1 MLDEK
6 GRPTDSRWL
15 NSFAR
20 LVVLTVPE
28 SALGGL
34 TKAKIQERAT
44 GFQVAV
50 PVVTFA
56 IERHPAA
63 FVEAQT
69 WRYDVKAAELKL
81 IEERVVSTDLA
92 VGPDGSYV
100 CPECGERDLEITP
113 GTVSCPQCGYLVLH
127 EHTEGP
133 VPLAC
138 IVNDLMKIEE
148 EEEEEE
154 EEGATGTAGIPT
166 DSTTPATRAPE
177 SSRAGSTRKLR
188 SNMYQRAKTWNPFK
202 GCGFACTYCVE
213 SFQRQAKRQKHKCS
227 LCYQYKPHFHPERLD
242 EIRSAPIIF
251 VCGNGD
257 IAFASPEERS
267 AIIAGIRKW
276 TDRHPRS
283 ETVFYMQSKQPS
295 CLESH
300 LADLPDNV
308 ILVTTLETNR
318 DAGYEAVSKAPPPS
332 ERYRQFLALNYPR
345 KIVTVEPVMDFDPE
359 ILAEWITTIKPELVY
374 LGFNSRMKPKLPEPS
389 LEKLVKFTSLVSSRG
404 IPIVGKTLRGFVL
417 PGVP

>member
-1 MLDEK
+1 MLDEN
-6 GRPTDSRWL
+6 GRPTDGRWL

-28 SALGGL
+28 PALEAL
-34 TKAKIQERAT
+34 TKAKIRDRAAR
-44 GFQVAV
+44 FQVAGS
-50 PVVTFA
+50 VVTFT

-63 FVEAQT
+63 FVKEQT
-69 WRYDVKAAELKL
+69 WRYDVGQAELKL

-100 CPECGERDLEITP
+100 CPKCGARDLEITP
-113 GTVSCPQCGYLVLH
+113 GRVSCQCGFLVLH
-127 EHTEGP
+127 EHTARTAVAEAMIANE
-133 VPLAC
+133 LA
-138 IVNDLMKIEE
+138 LLEE
-148 EEEEEE
+148 QEDTTN
-154 EEGATGTAGIPT
+154 TGGIPT
-166 DSTTPATRAPE
+166 DSTTPATRVPE
-177 SSRAGSTRKLR
+177 SSGAGSTKKSR

-213 SFQRQAKRQKHKCS
+213 SFQRQAKRQMHNCT

-242 EIRSAPIIF
+242 EIPSTPIIF

-283 ETVFYMQSKQPS
+283 DTVFYLQSKQPS
-295 CLESH
+295 CLAPN
-300 LADLPDNV
+300 LAELPGNV

-332 ERYRQFLALNYPR
+332 ERYRQFLGLRYPR

-359 ILAEWITTIKPELVY
+359 VLAEWMVNIKPELVY
-374 LGFNSRMKPKLPEPS
+374 LGFNSRKEPRLPEPS
-389 LEKLVKFTSLVSSRG
+389 LEKLVKFTSLLSSQG
-404 IPIVGKTLRGFVL
+404 IPIVGKTLRGLVL
-417 PGVP
+417 PVVA